1 MIMKLRKP
9 ETIVFLLALI
19 FYAATMFPESPYN
32 EQVRQ
37 AYAFLH
43 GHVQIDAPNSF
54 LEHAQV
60 GPYSYAL
67 HPPLAPILLMP
78 FVAIWGMST
87 NQTMCSV
94 LIAAVGVVLAWTLF
108 KRLELPTEQC
118 VWLTVFFG
126 IGTIFWYEGTIGTT
140 WALPIVTCAVFLLAM
155 LIELFGANRPLW
167 IGIWGALACLA
178 RYDAA
183 LAMPV
188 IALLSMRKG
197 RTISEMLWI
206 APAYLVVG
214 VFFVWLNEVRYNNF
228 FDQGLEYIPNVE
240 HGHWS
245 GVQYL
250 PGNLYTLLFM
260 SPKVD
265 GTFPYLHPS
274 FAGQALTLT
283 SPAFVLAL
291 RPSFKRLE
299 VVAMGLCAVLISIPS
314 LVHSTNGFSQFGA
327 RFYIQAYPF
336 LLAMLAMGMPPKTDQ
351 LTKILIVV
359 SVILVA
365 FGVWHVHEWGLAG
378 P

>member
-1 MIMKLRKP
+1 MTIKLRKS

-19 FYAATMFPESPYN
+19 LYAATMFPESPYN

-43 GHVQIDAPNSF
+43 GHIQIDAPNSF

-67 HPPLAPILLMP
+67 HPPLAPILLTP

-94 LIAAVGVVLAWTLF
+94 LIAALGVMLAWTLF
-108 KRLELPTEQC
+108 KRLDLATEQC
-118 VWLTVFFG
+118 VWLTFFFG
-126 IGTIFWYEGTIGTT
+126 MGTIFWYEGTIGTT
-140 WALPIVTCAVFLLAM
+140 WAVPIVACAVFLLAM
-155 LIELFGANRPLW
+155 LIELFGPNRPLW
-167 IGIWGALACLA
+167 IGIWGALACLT
-178 RYDAA
+178 RYDAV

-188 IALLSMRKG
+188 IALLSWSKG

-206 APAYLVVG
+206 APAFLAVG
-214 VFFVWLNEVRYNNF
+214 VFFVWLNEVRYNSF
-228 FDQGLEYIPNVE
+228 FDQGLEYIPNVP

-245 GVQYL
+245 GIQYL

-260 SPKVD
+260 APKVD
-265 GTFPYLHPS
+265 GTFPYLHPV

-283 SPAFVLAL
+283 SPGFVLAL

-299 VVAMGLCAVLISIPS
+299 VAAMGLCAVLISIPS

-336 LLAMLAMGMPPKTDQ
+336 LLAMMAMGMPRRTDQ
-351 LTKILIVV
+351 LCKILICI
-359 SVILVA
+359 SIFLIA
-365 FGVWHVHEWGLAG
+365 FGVWHIHVWGLTG